1 MSEEPWSVKI
11 LPGISLGTEEI
22 LNLTVVTFPAVFRNG
37 DRAACLLLFVVL
49 WEKMLG

>member
-11 LPGISLGTEEI
+11 LPRMMSLGTEEI

-37 DRAACLLLFVVL
+37 DGAACLLYVVL
-49 WEKMLG
+49 SEKMLG